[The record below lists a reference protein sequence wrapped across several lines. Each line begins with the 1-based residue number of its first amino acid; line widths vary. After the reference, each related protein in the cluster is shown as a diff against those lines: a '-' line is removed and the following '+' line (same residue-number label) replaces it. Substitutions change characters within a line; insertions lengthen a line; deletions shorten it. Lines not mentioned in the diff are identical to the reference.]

1 MKLINLLFDYI
12 TNNNI
17 ILDILVLKEI
27 ENIFNYYSLLKLSLL
42 FNIQDNTFQFLYKLS
57 TQKDLYYVYAI
68 FWCTDNYDFYYYYNG
83 SFYTRIRWD
92 FVGFLVIA
100 CWAIF
105 FSNFSLWNIFSLVGG
120 ECTASYLKIP
130 AVVTGKPLTT
140 PNLIKEN
147 SPILDHGSNNS
158 LVTSKHVKEIPQT
171 VLEPTVVVVDSGNP

>member
-1 MKLINLLFDYI
+1 M
-12 TNNNI
+12 
-17 ILDILVLKEI
+17 
-27 ENIFNYYSLLKLSLL
+27 
-42 FNIQDNTFQFLYKLS
+42 
-57 TQKDLYYVYAI
+57 
-68 FWCTDNYDFYYYYNG
+68 
-83 SFYTRIRWD
+83 
-92 FVGFLVIA
+92 
-100 CWAIF
+100 
-105 FSNFSLWNIFSLVGG
+105 VGG